1 MLDFPY
7 SRRKK
12 MLAFAP
18 APTRGLSPV
27 LSSDLGIA
35 IERLSP
41 AAQRICKCLAEG
53 QTINEIANA
62 MQVSWH
68 TVHSHVAKIRECF
81 VDLGLD
87 ELVLEA

>member
-1 MLDFPY
+1 VNQF
-7 SRRKK
+7 RRK
-12 MLAFAP
+12 
-18 APTRGLSPV
+18 
-27 LSSDLGIA
+27 
-35 IERLSP
+35 
-41 AAQRICKCLAEG
+41 
-53 QTINEIANA
+53 TINEIANA

>member
-1 MLDFPY
+1 MVRRLDMH
-7 SRRKK
+7 K
-12 MLAFAP
+12 
-18 APTRGLSPV
+18 TQ
-27 LSSDLGIA
+27 GIA